1 MDKRPK
7 QPPIAAKP
15 TRPLYEN
22 VELAGKTAPQKPAQD
37 RASTPS
43 KGKAAIAPRGPRKGR
58 QEEDGLEEEE
68 QDVYN
73 NEDLYACYSS
83 VRSLSVLD
91 SFQKH
96 LLDCL
101 AAPKKL
107 AMEFE
112 VGVFF

>member
-1 MDKRPK
+1 M
-7 QPPIAAKP
+7 
-15 TRPLYEN
+15 
-22 VELAGKTAPQKPAQD
+22 
-37 RASTPS
+37 
-43 KGKAAIAPRGPRKGR
+43 
-58 QEEDGLEEEE
+58 
-68 QDVYN
+68 YN

-112 VGVFF
+112 VGVFFIYFFTVYVSLRLLLGGHHDHDI